1 MQKIQGIY
9 GSWGYKGGKPWG
21 QRHSGACG
29 SQPTFWFILFSLT
42 SRLSYTERPFPVL
55 QKSLFFFFF
64 ISRSRRA
71 NMVPGQLQ
79 PQLLLDQ
86 CLTEESRSSG
96 LRSPRPLPKL
106 IKTWTPILSGEMH
119 WPRTPLLPW
128 RWQAAGSAPQTLP
141 RGLPEGRPPRGEGRD
156 ALRHQPALCRAQTRL
171 PKPGAQGHLRMNS
184 SARLP
189 DRQADFKGA
198 LRHCPLKDPKD
209 PRNSIGVSN
218 RIKMFQQLSLLLK

>member
-1 MQKIQGIY
+1 MDHGATKEGNLGGRGIQE
-9 GSWGYKGGKPWG
+9 PVDLNLL
-21 QRHSGACG
+21 SGLFCFLSLQGWA
-29 SQPTFWFILFSLT
+29 ILNGPSLYCK
-42 SRLSYTERPFPVL
+42 RVF
-55 QKSLFFFFF
+55 FFFFF